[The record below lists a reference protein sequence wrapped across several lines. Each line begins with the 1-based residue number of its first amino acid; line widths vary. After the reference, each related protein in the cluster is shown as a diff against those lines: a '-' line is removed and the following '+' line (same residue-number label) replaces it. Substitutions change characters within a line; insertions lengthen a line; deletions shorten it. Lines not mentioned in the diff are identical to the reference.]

1 MKMTNSK
8 IETEI
13 KKLKFLAEDL
23 MAIPYGSI
31 DSKCRKNE
39 YVMARIA
46 IAAFIIFEVGFSE
59 EQAKK
64 YIKRDRT
71 SFYHYKK
78 KHLDFMKSSKNFPR
92 YFEFYNKL
100 VDVYMTDSKRIF
112 KKRKSFE
119 FYVEIEKAKNQQK
132 EISRRLEEL
141 DKEAK
146 RIGL

>member
-8 IETEI
+8 IKTEI

-23 MAIPYGSI
+23 MDIPYGSI
-31 DSKCRKNE
+31 DSNCRKKE
-39 YVMARIA
+39 FVMARIA
-46 IAAFIIFEVGFSE
+46 TAAFIIFEVGFNE

-78 KHLDFMKSSKNFPR
+78 KHLDYMQSSKNFPT

-100 VDVYMTDSKRIF
+100 VHSYMTDSKRIF

-132 EISRRLEEL
+132 EITRRLKEL

>member
-1 MKMTNSK
+1 MTNSK

-23 MAIPYGSI
+23 IEIPYGSI
-31 DSKCRKNE
+31 DSSCRKKE
-39 YVMARIA
+39 FVMARIA
-46 IAAFIIFEVGFSE
+46 TAAFIIFEVGFSE

-78 KHLDFMKSSKNFPR
+78 KHLDYMQSSKNFPT

-100 VDVYMTDSKRIF
+100 VHSYMTDSKRIF

-132 EISRRLEEL
+132 EITRRLKEL